1 MVRAWILGVVVA
13 ASVWGRGG
21 VAAAAMQN
29 APEAPV
35 SSASARDAYLEG
47 WFQETAQR
55 DLQAALTAY
64 RACVAKGDDRELAA
78 KAMVRMAWIA
88 RALGDDDAA
97 KAQFA
102 QVVEQYG
109 DTKAAGYARAELE
122 APVVDPAASGAAAVV
137 LEARKA
143 LEEMF
148 ANGEGVTPGKVEQVF
163 AVLGAQD
170 FAEVRKASGREGEAV
185 LRTLFRVGRVDLL
198 VAIAEVG
205 VVEPVMRLAGTLG
218 SVPEFEGKL
227 DRFATAE
234 GVDALDFV
242 QFALGQSATSTHAIA
257 AGFVMEP
264 NRVPEWR
271 WVQGINT
278 GTFFPCVYR
287 AGRASQAEPTPV
299 FDALIDL
306 VRAQSGGL
314 RDLQIRDLE
323 APFTRRAIARYG
335 EFPARQRASFLGSY
349 NDSSVSIGA
358 MDRTLFDAM
367 LNDID
372 PAVRRKAI
380 QRMAQD
386 VDATIAGEGIRR
398 AFAESPIDVS
408 VIERELGNRARPIPT
423 EVFLEA
429 PAGAARERM
438 YFALFSARDVQA
450 VLALGLLRGDIEVVT
465 AFFDPSAFVRNPAL
479 MVSGQLLSGDHA
491 PSRRQEVRSALV
503 AASDTQLLDRLAEAA
518 AKHERLRVRIA
529 AVELF
534 AALARERDA
543 AAQLMRFAVDPSPA
557 VRIHVASQAARL
569 PPEARRELAFDSSS
583 DVGVAALM
591 QIDDPA
597 TIEFLAQIAA
607 ADRADKVFE
616 LAQALDVRGA
626 LFAILERE
634 DVSEELVQRV
644 FKVLEAREPTA
655 IARALVVGQRAGR
668 DQLGIDARNALA
680 QLAHL
685 EPIKTQFDRIMQSTG
700 RDAEDR
706 AIADLA
712 KIAREIEIAWR
723 EVKSAALLRE
733 LAANQQGL
741 DARAFGRRLAAV
753 TTREQLRMML
763 DTQGREPT
771 SSVVAWALAEHGA
784 KDLLVLQLTSP
795 FASEDLHWLV
805 EPLIAVSGAEDAIRA
820 AAEGRLDPDRVWQAL
835 VTAREFVAAGR
846 MRYGPGA
853 SYLSAGSNVATDTA
867 IATALEEAGDVDTLL
882 RAVAISGSEPA
893 VRALLRLNKQELV
906 FEKLPTWPAKRANA
920 VTQQL
925 LELTRVG
932 PAVVNG
938 WPSFADEQRALIEKF
953 RAALANP

>member
-1 MVRAWILGVVVA
+1 MVRAWWCGVVVA
-13 ASVWGRGG
+13 VWVWGHGG
-21 VAAAAMQN
+21 AAPAAVQDEP
-29 APEAPV
+29 AAY
-35 SSASARDAYLEG
+35 ASARDAYLEG

-78 KAMVRMAWIA
+78 KATLRMAWIA

-109 DTKAAGYARAELE
+109 DTKAAEDARAELD
-122 APVVDPAASGAAAVV
+122 APAADPAATGAAAVV

-148 ANGEGVTPGKVEQVF
+148 ANEEGVTPGKVEQVF

-170 FAEVRKASGREGEAV
+170 FAEARKASGREGEAV
-185 LRTLFRVGRVDLL
+185 LRTLFRMGRVDLL
-198 VAIAEVG
+198 VAIAEAG
-205 VVEPVMRLAGTLG
+205 VVGPVMRLAGTLE

-234 GVDALDFV
+234 GVDALQFV
-242 QFALGQSATSTHAIA
+242 QFALGQSATSTHGIA
-257 AGFVMEP
+257 AQCLRDTHRLTDE
-264 NRVPEWR
+264 R
-271 WVQGINT
+271 WFRACRE
-278 GTFFPCVYR
+278 GTFWPRVCR
-287 AGRASQAEPTPV
+287 AGFAPKTEPTEV
-299 FDALIDL
+299 FDAIIDRVRMTPDRSDL
-306 VRAQSGGL
+306 VLSVLAS
-314 RDLQIRDLE
+314 
-323 APFTRRAIARYG
+323 PFARRVTARYT
-335 EFPARQRASFLGSY
+335 EFQARQRAQFLSFYSGLS
-349 NDSSVSIGA
+349 DSIGA
-358 MDRTLFDAM
+358 LDRTLFDAM
-367 LNDID
+367 LSDID
-372 PAVRRKAI
+372 PAVRRGAI
-380 QRMAQD
+380 ERMAQD

-408 VIERELGNRARPIPT
+408 VIERELGNRAQPIPT

-438 YFALFSARDVQA
+438 YFALFNARDVQA
-450 VLALGLLRGDIEVVT
+450 VLALGLQRGDNEVVT

-479 MVSGQLLSGDHA
+479 MASGGLLGGEHA

-503 AASDTQLLDRLAEAA
+503 AASDTRLLDRLAEAA
-518 AKHERLRVRIA
+518 AKHERLRVRVA

-534 AALARERDA
+534 AALAQERDA
-543 AAQLMRFAVDPSPA
+543 AAQLMKFVVDPSPA

-569 PPEARRELAFDSSS
+569 TPEARRDLAFDSSW

-597 TIEFLAQIAA
+597 TIEFLAQVAA
-607 ADRADKVFE
+607 ADRADKVLE
-616 LAQALDVRGA
+616 LAQALDVRAA
-626 LFAILERE
+626 LFTILERE
-634 DVSEELVQRV
+634 DVSEMLARRA
-644 FKVLEAREPTA
+644 FSSLEARDPTA

-700 RDAEDR
+700 RDEEDR
-706 AIADLA
+706 AIADVP

-733 LAANQQGL
+733 LAANQQRL

-753 TTREQLRMML
+753 TTREQLRIML
-763 DTQGREPT
+763 EAQSREPT

-795 FASEDLHWLV
+795 FASEDLQWLV
-805 EPLIAVSGAEDAIRA
+805 EPLIAVGGVEDAIRA

-846 MRYGPGA
+846 MRYGQGA

-882 RAVAISGSEPA
+882 RAVAIGGSDSA

-906 FEKLPTWPAKRANA
+906 FEKLPTWPATISHA
-920 VTQQL
+920 VTAQL
-925 LELTRVG
+925 LGLTRVQ
-932 PAVVNG
+932 PVYENA